1 MDSVL
6 YPYAFFEGKIVPL
19 EEAKVS
25 IATHALQYGTAAFG
39 GVRGYLDNNGST
51 INILRLEDHVRRL
64 LQSGRYLRANLP
76 YSPEDVAGIIVD
88 LVKRNAP
95 RENVYIR
102 PFIYKA
108 DRQLTPRLLGLR
120 DELAIYILQ
129 LDDYVDLSN
138 PLKLFVSSWQRVE
151 DNIIP
156 SRGKITG
163 SYFNS
168 SLAKDQASEAGA
180 DDALLLNQ
188 AGKVAEASSANVFI
202 VRNGALI
209 TPPITG
215 DILEGI
221 TRRTLMEFARDAGIP
236 VVERDIDRSELYV
249 ADEALLCGTG
259 VQVAAVGWI
268 DGRPVGDG
276 RPGPITTKL
285 QETYFTLVH
294 GGESPYQHHLTKVAV
309 G

>member
-221 TRRTLMEFARDAGIP
+221 PRRTLMEFARDAGIP

-276 RPGPITTKL
+276 RPGPITTAL

-294 GGESPYQHHLTKVAV
+294 GGESPYQHYLTKVAI

>member
-39 GVRGYLDNNGST
+39 GVRGYLDNDGST

-180 DDALLLNQ
+180 DDAILLNQ
-188 AGKVAEASSANVFI
+188 AGKVAEASSANIFI

-209 TPPITG
+209 TPPVNS

-221 TRRTLMEFARDAGIP
+221 TRRTLLEFARDAGIP
-236 VVERDIDRSELYV
+236 VVERDIDRSELYI

-276 RPGPITTKL
+276 RPGPITTAL

-294 GGESPYQHHLTKVAV
+294 GGESPYQHYLTKVAI